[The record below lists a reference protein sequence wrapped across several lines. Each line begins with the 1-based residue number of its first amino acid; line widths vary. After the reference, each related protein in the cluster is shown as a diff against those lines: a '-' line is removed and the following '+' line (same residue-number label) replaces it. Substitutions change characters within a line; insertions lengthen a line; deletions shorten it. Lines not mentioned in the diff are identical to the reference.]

1 MNQET
6 IKEVIRKLEKDDNWK
21 LKEIKV
27 RVEELLEFV
36 ESLEI

>member
-1 MNQET
+1 MDEKT
-6 IKEVIRKLEKDDNWK
+6 IKEVIRKLERNDNWK
-21 LKEIKV
+21 LKEIKT